1 MSTSSWPVVR
11 CTVGVR
17 VLALVG
23 IAMLVV
29 SVTAN
34 GQSAAKF
41 SGKSPKPLP
50 KSRVGVQV
58 LNESASTPL
67 LPVPPTSTFRPN
79 ETMLLWSG
87 L

>member
-1 MSTSSWPVVR
+1 VL
-11 CTVGVR
+11 CTVSVR

-34 GQSAAKF
+34 RRRAAKF

-58 LNESASTPL
+58 LNESAQAQSL
-67 LPVPPTSTFRPN
+67 
-79 ETMLLWSG
+79 G
-87 L
+87 